1 MWERSIC
8 ILYWEILIEDLLP
21 PSNNKNEIEKYK
33 LQWKQ
38 KIWEQTRNAWL
49 ENLTLGKEESN
60 QIEVLDN
67 VIALTK
73 QAYWQ
78 KSHQQR

>member
-1 MWERSIC
+1 MYSLLRNINRK
-8 ILYWEILIEDLLP
+8 LP
-21 PSNNKNEIEKYK
+21 PSSNKNEIEKYK

-38 KIWEQTRNAWL
+38 KIWEETRNVWL
-49 ENLTLGKEESN
+49 ENLALGKEESN

-67 VIALTK
+67 VTELTK

-78 KSHQQR
+78 KSHQ